1 MPIVNRTPIQAA
13 PDGIGKKLNT
23 TMDNPPSRTADRLY
37 RCEAIVLSRMDF
49 GEADR
54 ILTLYSRQH
63 GKLRVI
69 AKGAR
74 RPLSRLGPHLEYFS
88 RARLML
94 AKGRELDVVTGAE
107 TEDAHLTIRDDLDA
121 FGHASHMVEILARL
135 TEDRQ
140 ENFAVFDLLASS
152 LRLLADGI
160 DPFHVT
166 RHYELVLLGLLGYR
180 PELYACVECQARL
193 APAPHPFAVGMGGF
207 VCEMCQGR
215 APGARMASVDAQ
227 KFLRA
232 LDRGGLGGTVRYE
245 IGEPLRSE
253 LERIVGDYLRHVAE
267 RDLGSL
273 RVWRELGGGA
283 DGAA

>member
-1 MPIVNRTPIQAA
+1 MQQPTAS
-13 PDGIGKKLNT
+13 T
-23 TMDNPPSRTADRLY
+23 ETESSSSRTADRLY
-37 RCEAIVLSRMDF
+37 RCDAIVLARMDF

-88 RARLML
+88 RSKLML

-107 TEDAHLTIRDDLDA
+107 TEDAHLAIRDDLDA

-140 ENFAVFDLLASS
+140 ENVAVFDLLASS
-152 LRLLADGI
+152 LRLLADGV
-160 DPFHVT
+160 DAFHVT
-166 RHYELVLLGLLGYR
+166 RHYELALLTLLGYR
-180 PELYACVECQARL
+180 PELYGCIECRTALSQ
-193 APAPHPFAVGMGGF
+193 APHQFAVGMGGF
-207 VCEMCQGR
+207 LCEGCRGHVT
-215 APGARMASVDAQ
+215 GARTVSVDAQ
-227 KFLRA
+227 KYLRVV
-232 LDRGGLGGTVRYE
+232 DRGGLGATIRLRVDG
-245 IGEPLRSE
+245 PLRDE
-253 LERIVGDYLRHVAE
+253 VEGLLGGYLRHIAE

-273 RVWRELGGGA
+273 RVLREML
-283 DGAA
+283 DGAPYDAG

>member
-1 MPIVNRTPIQAA
+1 MTHNETHQ
-13 PDGIGKKLNT
+13 
-23 TMDNPPSRTADRLY
+23 PPEAKPESPSARASDRLY
-37 RCEAIVLSRMDF
+37 RCEAIVLARMDF

-74 RPLSRLGPHLEYFS
+74 RPMSRLGPHLEYFN
-88 RARLML
+88 RTNLML
-94 AKGRELDVVTGAE
+94 ARGRDLDVITGAE
-107 TEDAHLTIRDDLDA
+107 TEDAHLAIRDDLDA
-121 FGHASHMVEILARL
+121 YGHASHMVEILARL

-140 ENFAVFDLLASS
+140 ENAAVYELLARS
-152 LRLLADGI
+152 LRLLADGL

-180 PELYACVECQARL
+180 PVLYQCVECQTRL
-193 APAPHPFAVGMGGF
+193 DPAPHPFATGMGGF
-207 VCEMCQGR
+207 VCELCRVR
-215 APGARMASVDAQ
+215 APGALVVSVDAQ
-227 KFLRA
+227 KYLRA
-232 LDRGGLGGTVRYE
+232 LDRGGLSATVRIAIE
-245 IGEPLRSE
+245 APLRAE
-253 LERIVGDYLRHVAE
+253 LERILGDYLRHVAE

-283 DGAA
+283 VGSRT